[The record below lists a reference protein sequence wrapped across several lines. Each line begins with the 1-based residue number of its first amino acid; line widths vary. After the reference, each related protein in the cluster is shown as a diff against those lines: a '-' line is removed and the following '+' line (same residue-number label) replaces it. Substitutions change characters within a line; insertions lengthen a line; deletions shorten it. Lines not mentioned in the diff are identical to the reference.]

1 MTKYSIEGTLNNGIK
16 IKVKIHKKR
25 FHKLLWDLH
34 LLEHVNDIE
43 NIEIKKLFSDEIK
56 NREEIKVCNGNH

>member
-1 MTKYSIEGTLNNGIK
+1 MAKYSIETTLNNGIK
-16 IKVKIHKKR
+16 IKVKIHRKR

-43 NIEIKKLFSDEIK
+43 SIEIKNLFENEIPIQK
-56 NREEIKVCNGNH
+56 KT